1 LWRIDE
7 SEIVTKQLKKLGSIE
22 RKKYL
27 SAITDL
33 YNSDDPKRIGRYKRN
48 GYYAYRI
55 TNSCRLI
62 YRVSFNEKVI
72 TLVSLGDHKEVYGK
86 D

>member
-7 SEIVTKQLKKLGSIE
+7 TNKVTKQLKKLGSIE
-22 RKKYL
+22 RKKYRN
-27 SAITDL
+27 AITDL
-33 YNSDDPKRIGRYKRN
+33 YNSGDPRGVGEYKRN

-55 TNSCRLI
+55 TDSCRLI
-62 YRVSFNEKVI
+62 YRVTFNEKVI
-72 TLVSLGDHKEVYGK
+72 TLISVGDHKKVYGK